1 MNVLFVTRNLW
12 PSFGAAATVNT
23 EVAKGL
29 SRRGHTVNMLA
40 PNSVFEALAHRSGPS
55 PLFPSGCKVYKFGP
69 SLSRLP
75 GYTISFII
83 LILRAIPLA
92 LRAHVLLCEYHRS
105 HLSVLCAAAT
115 SVIGRKPLVVK
126 VHDVLVP
133 EPKSMVQSIVNLIL
147 KLTTLWSFRRAKMI
161 LVPGDELVDVCRRTY
176 GLQSGVLDVSYNGA
190 DVKRFTHHNRSNE
203 LRRSIGSRHIVI
215 FSGLLS
221 QGRGLEVLFNAASLI
236 RERVPD
242 LKVLI
247 TGDGPD
253 LPHLRN
259 LASTSGLNDC
269 IVFTG
274 AVHPDTFPTYL
285 ASADVGIGELQE
297 DCTNYGSTPLKIV
310 EYMASGCVV
319 VTAKGAVSK
328 GLIRDGIN
336 GLLSSSSDPND
347 VAKKILMVFHDKRKA
362 KNIRKQARQTV
373 EEKFSWDVIVS
384 ELERKIRDLVTN
396 TGKNQQYD

>member
-1 MNVLFVTRNLW
+1 
-12 PSFGAAATVNT
+12 
-23 EVAKGL
+23 
-29 SRRGHTVNMLA
+29 
-40 PNSVFEALAHRSGPS
+40 
-55 PLFPSGCKVYKFGP
+55 
-69 SLSRLP
+69 
-75 GYTISFII
+75 
-83 LILRAIPLA
+83 
-92 LRAHVLLCEYHRS
+92 
-105 HLSVLCAAAT
+105 
-115 SVIGRKPLVVK
+115 VVK